1 MSVLA
6 ADAKDGTYDDAKS
19 SAAKQAEFLG
29 GDAMFSSSIKLCISS
44 DSSIA
49 SGLSQRCVK
58 SLLTILIR
66 LQHIQRKQ
74 QEGVS
79 AQHQLSESGN
89 RYAQSDDDE
98 VFTAQP
104 VFEGR

>member
-1 MSVLA
+1 MFPPGPSNYA
-6 ADAKDGTYDDAKS
+6 
-19 SAAKQAEFLG
+19 FLL
-29 GDAMFSSSIKLCISS
+29 I
-44 DSSIA
+44 SSIA

-104 VFEGR
+104 VFEGEDVVLGTLGNSLPYDTPQP